1 MTAERKALRPIV
13 EQIRSIHSY
22 TQGLIFVYTSW
33 GLGSWLSSDQKRE
46 ESLGS
51 ESKAFCYEEEG

>member
-33 GLGSWLSSDQKRE
+33 GLGS
-46 ESLGS
+46 
-51 ESKAFCYEEEG
+51 